1 MHLQWCVKL
10 HLILLQ
16 FSYNIRHHF
25 NGDGK
30 LSCLLPIRFK
40 TDLPTKFKTIVVLCL
55 SCNSCNSQLPTS
67 SKNLVASAQF
77 LVTLA
82 TSESQFRA
90 LKSHFFDHKNL
101 KSSLLVPPLRQQLL
115 LNFLLSITSSNVY
128 VVVQFFFLVQKCFE
142 PVQIFWTSTNFLNQY
157 KIFWI
162 GTKCFNLS

>member
-1 MHLQWCVKL
+1 M
-10 HLILLQ
+10 
-16 FSYNIRHHF
+16 
-25 NGDGK
+25 
-30 LSCLLPIRFK
+30 SCLLPIRFK
-40 TDLPTKFKTIVVLCL
+40 TDLPTKFKTIVVLWL

-128 VVVQFFFLVQKCFE
+128 VVVQFFFWFKNVLNQYKFFE
-142 PVQIFWTSTNFLNQY
+142 PVQNILNWYQMFQPKLICFYLGQFVST
-157 KIFWI
+157 
-162 GTKCFNLS
+162 

>member
-82 TSESQFRA
+82 TSA
-90 LKSHFFDHKNL
+90 SHFQALNRLFILNFYMSWKSWTSSFNLPNFTYQSNGDKYHHKN
-101 KSSLLVPPLRQQLL
+101 SSKNCHGRYIPKTYCGHGY
-115 LNFLLSITSSNVY
+115 LSINTNQRKSI
-128 VVVQFFFLVQKCFE
+128 VVTTRL
-142 PVQIFWTSTNFLNQY
+142 
-157 KIFWI
+157 
-162 GTKCFNLS
+162 